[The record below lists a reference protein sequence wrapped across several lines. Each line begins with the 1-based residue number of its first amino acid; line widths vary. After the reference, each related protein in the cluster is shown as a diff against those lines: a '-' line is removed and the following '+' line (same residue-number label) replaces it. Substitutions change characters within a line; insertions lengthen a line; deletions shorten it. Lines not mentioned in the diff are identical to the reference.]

1 MLFRKIVKLFED
13 GNVCVCG
20 LRGRGKDLLM
30 ANVASRRGLEYVC
43 NVDYGGDRHQF
54 NPMDYDCGKNT
65 YREFIS
71 GKVKRYVYPWPDG
84 TDIYISDAGVY
95 FPAQYCNELNRDYG
109 YFATFMALSR
119 HLGECNVHFNAQNL
133 NRVWDKIREQSDCYI
148 MCNGCIVLFGK
159 IVLQMVTLYELY
171 DSALKRVPPFRL
183 PRPLLNR
190 DRQYQWEIQ
199 KSQYDIAH
207 GSIKR
212 KLLIYIHKSNYNTR
226 FFKEVL
232 ENGIETDP
240 DQADL
245 AAASRSRRAAHQ
257 RAGAAG

>member
-1 MLFRKIVKLFED
+1 MRFNKIVRLFQD

-30 ANVASRRGLEYVC
+30 ANVVARRNKAYVS
-43 NVDYGGDRHQF
+43 NVDYGSLHLQF
-54 NPMDYDCGKNT
+54 DPMDYDCGKNT
-65 YREFIS
+65 FKSFIT
-71 GKVKRYVYPWPDG
+71 GKVKKYVYPHEDG

-95 FPAQYCNELNRDYG
+95 FPSQYCNELNRDYG

-159 IVLQMVTLYELY
+159 IVLQRVTLYELY

-183 PRPLLNR
+183 SKPFLNR
-190 DRQYQWEIQ
+190 ERQFQWEIQ
-199 KSQYDIAH
+199 KSNYDIAH
-207 GSIKR
+207 GSIR
-212 KLLIYIHKSNYNTR
+212 SHLLIYLHKSNYNTR

-232 ENGIETDP
+232 ANGIEP
-240 DQADL
+240 KHIEA
-245 AAASRSRRAAHQ
+245 
-257 RAGAAG
+257 

>member
-1 MLFRKIVKLFED
+1 MGLRKIVRLFED

-30 ANVASRRGLEYVC
+30 ANVATRRKKEYVC
-43 NVDYGGDRHQF
+43 NVDYGGVRHPF
-54 NPMDYDCGKNT
+54 VPSDYDCGKNT
-65 YREFIS
+65 YKNFIS
-71 GKVKRYVYPWPDG
+71 GKVNKYVYPWPDG

-95 FPAQYCNELNRDYG
+95 FPSQYCNELNRDFG
-109 YFATFMALSR
+109 YFASFMALSR

-148 MCNGCIVLFGK
+148 MCNRAIVLFGK
-159 IVLQMVTLYELY
+159 IVLQQVTLYELY

-183 PRPLLNR
+183 PRPWLNK
-190 DRQYQWEIQ
+190 DRQFQWEMQ
-199 KSQYDIAH
+199 KSSYDIAH

-212 KLLIYIHKSNYNTR
+212 KLLIYWHKSNYNTR

-232 ENGIETDP
+232 ENGTVP
-240 DQADL
+240 
-245 AAASRSRRAAHQ
+245 HKN
-257 RAGAAG
+257 

>member
-43 NVDYGGDRHQF
+43 NVDYGGNRHQF

-71 GKVKRYVYPWPDG
+71 GKVKSYVYPWPDG

-148 MCNGCIVLFGK
+148 MCNGCIVLFGT

-183 PRPLLNR
+183 SRPLLNR

-245 AAASRSRRAAHQ
+245 AAASRSRRSSHQ